1 MSVLPVFHQL
11 SITFELA
18 VMTRMPNIREMNKAE
33 DLRPMLQRL
42 MYYYPVEYRR
52 LIRLLNEDE
61 RHLREQ
67 QRQQSWHSGRSPYLA
82 QRYGQC
88 ASQNIGGYDPWP
100 LRILTTALM
109 LSLGSCVLGV
119 TILTSQQQELPYVL
133 IYLATGAFGLL
144 STLLTCLLISSS
156 SNR

>member
-1 MSVLPVFHQL
+1 MNRVPS
-11 SITFELA
+11 A
-18 VMTRMPNIREMNKAE
+18 RGMTKAE
-33 DLRPMLQRL
+33 DLYPLLQSLR
-42 MYYYPVEYRR
+42 YYHHLEYRR

-67 QRQQSWHSGRSPYLA
+67 QRHQSLHSESSPYLVQGYN
-82 QRYGQC
+82 QR
-88 ASQNIGGYDPWP
+88 ASQSLSGYDPWP

-109 LSLGSCVLGV
+109 LSLGGCLLGV
-119 TILTSQQQELPYVL
+119 TLLTSQQQELPSVL

-144 STLLTCLLISSS
+144 STLLTCLLISNS